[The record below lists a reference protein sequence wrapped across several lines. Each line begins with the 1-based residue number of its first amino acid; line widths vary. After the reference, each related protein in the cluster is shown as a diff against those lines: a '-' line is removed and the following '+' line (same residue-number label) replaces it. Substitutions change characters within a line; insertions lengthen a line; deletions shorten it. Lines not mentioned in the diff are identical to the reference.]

1 MAARGAVS
9 PLTEGAQCSPHQTK
23 IVDWFGPPHSF
34 TVWHG
39 PSLEWALVVLSG
51 WLLCWERSQSG
62 EKGDAAKHC
71 IALFPFLNDIYDI
84 LRNSKMK
91 LESKGHFQN
100 KTNNQKNSVP
110 IDLCISFP
118 PTDCPALIPGICR
131 APHRTEEHKS
141 IKSIAAGFEPRL
153 QGREN
158 LWFCDLLACI
168 TPQHCLAY

>member
-1 MAARGAVS
+1 MAARGAVT

-51 WLLCWERSQSG
+51 WLLCWERAQSG

-84 LRNSKMK
+84 LRNSKLK
-91 LESKGHFQN
+91 
-100 KTNNQKNSVP
+100 
-110 IDLCISFP
+110 
-118 PTDCPALIPGICR
+118 
-131 APHRTEEHKS
+131 
-141 IKSIAAGFEPRL
+141 
-153 QGREN
+153 
-158 LWFCDLLACI
+158 
-168 TPQHCLAY
+168 